1 MNAVSHPHSSAIT
14 GTVSGAT
21 MAPTFAP
28 ELKIPVAK
36 ARSFFGKYSAVALI
50 AAGKLPASPS
60 ASTQRQTTK
69 AVTLTIEIC
78 ATRSAPCARRNASAF
93 SRPTHRLGHDAAHG
107 VQRRAQRPDGNRPRI
122 PFFRS
127 YPVYETAG
135 EQHRYGVE

>member
-1 MNAVSHPHSSAIT
+1 
-14 GTVSGAT
+14 

-93 SRPTHRLGHDAAHG
+93 SRPTHRSVTTPHTACSAAPSDQTAIDH
-107 VQRRAQRPDGNRPRI
+107 AY
-122 PFFRS
+122 PFFVPTRS
-127 YPVYETAG
+127 TKRPANSIDTA
-135 EQHRYGVE
+135 